1 MRVAAFGDI
10 NIDVAVG
17 IDSPPEPGGE
27 AFASSSRVG
36 LGGSAVNTAVSLVR
50 LGLPTTV
57 VGQVGA
63 DAFGDFAIA
72 ELAAA
77 GVDATGVVVSPSET
91 TGLNLVAVTPD
102 GERTMIGARGANRAF
117 AADPGWVAEIDWL
130 HMSGYALL
138 ADPQRSAARRAMAR
152 AKQRSIPISI
162 DVPSE
167 VGSVLGETLIEDIA
181 GVAVVSTGGSA
192 LQALAGIDDPVGRLL
207 TAEVGMVAVTAGG
220 RPCRLVND
228 SDAVTLTPPV
238 VTAVD
243 TTGAGDAFVAGLV
256 AAILSGLDLGP
267 AAVVA
272 STLGTAAITHRGAG
286 LALGDRSVVDEILA
300 AGPWTDADAAWLAT
314 AAGFLGRSLR
324 GPLRP
329 AGEATR

>member
-27 AFASSSRVG
+27 AFASTSRVG
-36 LGGSAVNTAVSLVR
+36 LGGSAVNSAVSLVR
-50 LGLPTTV
+50 LGLPTIV
-57 VGQVGA
+57 IGQVGA

-72 ELAAA
+72 ELATA
-77 GVDATGVVVSPSET
+77 GVDTAGVVVTPSET

-102 GERTMIGARGANRAF
+102 GERTMIGARGANPAF
-117 AADPGWVAEIDWL
+117 AADPEWVEEIDWL

-167 VGSVLGETLIEDIA
+167 VGKVLGEALIEDIA
-181 GVAVVSTGGSA
+181 GVAIASTGDPA
-192 LQALAGIDDPVGRLL
+192 LQAIAGTDDPVDRLL
-207 TAEVGMVAVTAGG
+207 AAEVGMVAVTAGG

-228 SDAVTLTPPV
+228 RAAVTLTPPTV
-238 VTAVD
+238 KTVD

-256 AAILSGLDLGP
+256 AATLSGLGLGST
-267 AAVVA
+267 AVVA
-272 STLGTAAITHRGAG
+272 STLGAAAITHRGAG
-286 LALGDRSVVDEILA
+286 LALGDGGTALEILTT
-300 AGPWTDADAAWLAT
+300 GPWTDADASWLAT
-314 AAGFLGRSLR
+314 AAAFLGRSLK